1 MTYTAKQAIQ
11 TLYDYLNID
20 ETQIDIIPST
30 NNRGF
35 IYDIDNEEI
44 VIYVYPISC
53 KKNNKQNFFDT
64 RDSGVEE
71 RKKSWMYAKDNNL
84 KYFCLGVNS
93 MQDRYKDYIISL
105 ENSEEEISKISF
117 REDSLGNTGTQ
128 VNIPATMIPD
138 KDFERIV
145 TSKGFNL
152 AFINKKIIKDYLKI
166 FDNRGAHLIKEKK
179 QVLNDKIGYNKIFY
193 GIPGCGKS
201 YYIEHKVLENVDK
214 EHNVFRTTFFL
225 DYSNSDFIG
234 QILPKVKDKD
244 VTYEPIPGP
253 FTQALERAFT
263 VENEMVYLVIE
274 ELNRGNAAA
283 IFGDVFQ
290 LLDRL
295 EENYEDR
302 VIGDSEYPITNE
314 FIETYFQ
321 KQIKEGAKINYTK
334 GKIFIPHNLTILAT
348 MNTSDQNVFPLDTAF
363 KRRWDRERIIP
374 NWSDVKFKD
383 LYIPFT
389 NYTWRKFTELINK
402 KMLDQS
408 IDGMIMEDKQIG
420 PYFISK
426 NMLASEEEKNTV
438 DDKNKKKLK
447 MFINNVIDYIYSDVS
462 KFDRD
467 NWFKSNVS
475 FDDIYDAIN
484 KYNVDP
490 STNEEVFTGDKEL
503 CLKLNDSTNIE
514 DSYNENEDNEN
525 EE

>member
-11 TLYDYLNID
+11 TIYDYLNID
-20 ETQIDIIPST
+20 EMQIDIIPET
-30 NNRGF
+30 NKRGF
-35 IYDIDNEEI
+35 IYVIDNEKI

-53 KKNNKQNFFDT
+53 KKGNKQNFFDT

-71 RKKSWMYAKDNNL
+71 RKKSWLYAKENNL

-93 MQDRYKDYIISL
+93 MQERYKDYIISL

-117 REDSLGNTGTQ
+117 REDSSGNTGTQ
-128 VNIPATMIPD
+128 VNIPASMIPS
-138 KDFERIV
+138 KDFERIR

-152 AFINKKIIKDYLKI
+152 AFINKKIIKNYLKI
-166 FDNRGAHLIKEKK
+166 FDNRGLYLIKEKK

-201 YYIEHKVLENVDK
+201 YYIEHEVLKNVDK

-234 QILPKVKDKD
+234 QILPKVDNGN

-253 FTQALERAFT
+253 FTQALERALT

-274 ELNRGNAAA
+274 EINRGNAAA

-295 EENYEDR
+295 KEDYDDR

-363 KRRWDRERIIP
+363 KRRWDKKRIIP
-374 NWSDVKFKD
+374 DWDKVAFKD

-389 NYTWRKFTELINK
+389 KYTWKEFVELINK
-402 KMLDQS
+402 KMIDES

-426 NMLASEEEKNTV
+426 DLLATESEKDDV
-438 DDKNKKKLK
+438 DKNKEKLER
-447 MFINNVIDYIYSDVS
+447 FVNNVIDYIYSDVS
-462 KFDRD
+462 KFDRE
-467 NWFKSNVS
+467 NWFDSNIT
-475 FDDIYDAIN
+475 FDDIFNAVC
-484 KYNVDP
+484 KYETDEA
-490 STNEEVFTGDKEL
+490 TKEKSFCGNGEF
-503 CLKLNDSTNIE
+503 CLKLNNSNNN
-514 DSYNENEDNEN
+514 NEQDTN
-525 EE
+525 EEGKDEE